1 MTIGYA
7 IALQAL
13 YGTTLTASKILV
25 SFAAPILIIGIRMTS
40 AGCLLLG
47 YQTILQRKSLK
58 ISNQAWPYVLQFAF
72 FNIYLPYVLRYW
84 SLQYLSVNKIS
95 LFLYLTPLISYI
107 LSCIL
112 GIQQSSYRKWI
123 GIIISFAGFLPSM
136 FDHNDLENLGY
147 QLGFFSM
154 AEIAMFVAIIAQS
167 YSWIVMQ
174 KVAKNNLDVTTV
186 NGLSML
192 IGGLLALISSFILNE
207 SFVIQNPLVFSS
219 WLTFVILVTNVIFY
233 NAQAILL
240 KRFSATI
247 IALTGLCAPLVA
259 TLTSAIIL
267 QEPITWQFLFSSSLL
282 AIGVYVFYKTE
293 KILLPENI
301 K

>member
-1 MTIGYA
+1 MNIGYA

-25 SFAAPILIIGIRMTS
+25 SFAAPILIIGIRMMT

-47 YQTILQRKSLK
+47 YQATEQSKILK
-58 ISNQAWPYVLQFAF
+58 ISREAWPYVLQFAF

-95 LFLYLTPLISYI
+95 LFLYLTPLVSYI
-107 LSCIL
+107 LSCLL
-112 GIQQSSYRKWI
+112 GLQTSCYRKWL
-123 GIIISFAGFLPSM
+123 GIAISFAGFLPSM
-136 FDHNDLENLGY
+136 LDHSNVENVGY
-147 QLGFFSM
+147 QLGFFSL
-154 AEIAMFVAIIAQS
+154 AEIAMFIAIVAQS

-174 KVAKNNLDVTTV
+174 KIAKTNLNVTTV

-192 IGGLLALISSFILNE
+192 IGGLLALGTSFILNE
-207 SFVIQNPLVFSS
+207 PFTINSPWAFSGWLAFVI
-219 WLTFVILVTNVIFY
+219 IVTNIIFY
-233 NAQAILL
+233 NAQAVLL
-240 KRFSATI
+240 KHFSATI

-259 TLTSAIIL
+259 TLTSAL
-267 QEPITWQFLFSSSLL
+267 VLHEPITWQFLLSSSLL

-293 KILLPENI
+293 KKLIAG
-301 K
+301 KY